1 MFCMWT
7 HRRAPLDIHP
17 ERRAV
22 LRDGSVVGYVFW
34 GMQGKRSTWF
44 WEINH
49 GRYGVAPTMAEALEG
64 LRQAYLVRA
73 HNMSASNPG
82 EP

>member
-22 LRDGSVVGYVFW
+22 LRDGAVVGYVFW
-34 GMQGKRSTWF
+34 GMQGKRAAWF

-64 LRQAYLVRA
+64 LRLAVIGADPR
-73 HNMSASNPG
+73 
-82 EP
+82 